1 MQIVCDGETVGSID
15 DVGFSEAI
23 RAIGA
28 SSIARSLGIHRQ
40 TVYGWERLRTVPLER
55 AIALWQFPEFQQLE
69 IKIDHSA
76 IAKIKT
82 NLEAFDRLGKP

>member
-1 MQIVCDGETVGSID
+1 MQIVCDGKTVGGVD

-23 RAIGA
+23 RAVGA
-28 SSIARSLGIHRQ
+28 SAIARSLGIHRQ
-40 TVYGWERLRTVPLER
+40 TIYGWERLGTLPLER
-55 AIALWQFPEFQQLE
+55 AIALWRFPEFQQLA
-69 IKIDHSA
+69 ITIDHSA